1 MTNNRSNPEL
11 QVRTAPIFSVMFIG
25 AFVAFLN
32 QTLINIALPQIMNH
46 LQITAD
52 MADWLTTV
60 FMLVNGIV
68 IPITAFLIERF
79 STRQLYIASMG
90 FFTAGTLICAISPG
104 FTALLIGRIV
114 QAAGAGILFPLIT
127 NVIFT
132 VFPMEKRGG
141 AMGMLGVAL
150 NFAPA
155 IGPTLSGWIVQNYSW
170 RVLFYIIF
178 PIALINLV
186 LSIFLVK
193 NVSETGR
200 PKLDSL
206 GVILSTFGF
215 GGVLYGFSI
224 AGSKGW
230 GSMEVVASFIVGGG
244 GPGLFYLAAI
254 YRQPSDTGFQDFPV
268 SDVQPDYGDQR
279 RGDDGDVFGN
289 DPDPDLY
296 AECPGIYP
304 LAVRDHASARRHID
318 GGNVADYRQAV

>member
-230 GSMEVVASFIVGGG
+230 GSMEVVASFIVGGAALAFFIWRQFTVNHPILDFRIFRYPMFSLTTVINVVVTMAMYSG
-244 GPGLFYLAAI
+244 MILIRSICRMSGDLPPCSPGSCF
-254 YRQPSDTGFQDFPV
+254 
-268 SDVQPDYGDQR
+268 
-279 RGDDGDVFGN
+279 
-289 DPDPDLY
+289 
-296 AECPGIYP
+296 CPEAY
-304 LAVRDHASARRHID
+304 
-318 GGNVADYRQAV
+318 